1 MQQPHYNKDLDVR
14 QIGPEDLPRARL
26 VAGRAFEEHA
36 EDWYGEDE
44 TTLAGFDREGTLVCA
59 LGYQL
64 ESLWWGATQIPA
76 GAIGGVATDP
86 KHKRRG
92 HAGGLM
98 VRAIHILRERGCC
111 ISPLWP
117 FSFRWYGKF
126 GWASPAPRLELK
138 VWPDLVRQA
147 TTEAGT
153 VRRVTADDAIAVHRL
168 YTEGAQLRNGQ
179 SARSEKFWQKEE
191 IQRELWVLEG
201 DGGAVDCSALIEI
214 GDLGRAEGKRIT
226 VRELHGA
233 SFAAQL
239 KLVRSLADMD
249 GVAALKLELP
259 PDSLLLHA
267 FPERFDVVVEYDLA
281 LRVLDVGQAL
291 AHLKPPENLRATVA
305 FEVADWVVS
314 ADKPLAV
321 TVQAEGGQVEVTAK
335 ADKDALYCD
344 IKTFTQLFAGGLT
357 VAQARAMGRLTGGSL
372 AMGAACDALL
382 HGRVPYRS
390 DVEAG

>member
-1 MQQPHYNKDLDVR
+1 MQQPHYNKDLNVR
-14 QIGPEDLPRARL
+14 QIGPEDIPRARL
-26 VAGRAFEEHA
+26 VAGRAFMEHA

-59 LGYQL
+59 LSYL
-64 ESLWWGATQIPA
+64 PEVLWWGPAQIPA

-86 KHKRRG
+86 KHQRRG
-92 HAGGLM
+92 HAGGLI
-98 VRAIHILRERGCC
+98 VQAIHILRERGCC

-126 GWASPAPRLELK
+126 GWACPAPRLDLK

-147 TTEAGT
+147 TAEAGT
-153 VRRVTADDAIAVHRL
+153 VRRATADDASAVHRL
-168 YTEGAQLRNGQ
+168 YSEGAQLRNGQ
-179 SARSEKFWQKEE
+179 SVRAEKFWQKEE
-191 IQRELWVLEG
+191 IGRELWVGEG
-201 DGGAVDCSALIEI
+201 SGGGVDCSALVEM
-214 GDLGRAEGKRIT
+214 GDMGRAQGKRIT

-249 GVAALKLELP
+249 GVGAMKLELP

-267 FPERFDVVVEYDLA
+267 FPERFDGSVEHDLG
-281 LRVLDVGQAL
+281 LRVLDVAEAL
-291 AHLKPPENLRATVA
+291 AHLKPPEKLRATIS
-305 FEVADWVVS
+305 FEIADWVVN
-314 ADKPLAV
+314 AAQPLAA
-321 TVQAEGGQVEVTAK
+321 TVQVEGGQVQVAAQSK
-335 ADKDALYCD
+335 KDALCCD
-344 IKTFTQLFAGGLT
+344 INTFAQLFAGGLT
-357 VAQARAMGRLTGGSL
+357 AAQARATGRLTGGNP

>member
-14 QIGPEDLPRARL
+14 QIGPEDLPHARL
-26 VAGRAFEEHA
+26 VAGRAFMEHA

-44 TTLAGFDREGTLVCA
+44 TTLAGFDGEGTLVCA

-64 ESLWWGATQIPA
+64 ESLWWGAAQIPA
-76 GAIGGVATDP
+76 GAIGAVATDP

-98 VRAIHILRERGCC
+98 VQAIHILRERGCC
-111 ISPLWP
+111 VSPLWP

-126 GWASPAPRLELK
+126 GWACPAPRLELR

-147 TTEAGT
+147 TETVGE
-153 VRRVTADDAIAVHRL
+153 VRRATAEDTTAVHRL
-168 YTEGAQLRNGQ
+168 HTEGAQLRNGQ
-179 SARSEKFWQKEE
+179 SVRSEAFWQKDE

-201 DGGAVDCSALIEI
+201 DGGDVECSALVII
-214 GDLGRAEGKRIT
+214 GDMGRAQGKRIT

-239 KLVRSLADMD
+239 KFVRSLADMD
-249 GVAALKLELP
+249 GVAALRLELP

-267 FPERFDVVVEYDLA
+267 FPERFDVSVEYDLA
-281 LRVLDVGQAL
+281 LRVLDASAGRRLTVSQAE
-291 AHLKPPENLRATVA
+291 A
-305 FEVADWVVS
+305 ADRT
-314 ADKPLAV
+314 A
-321 TVQAEGGQVEVTAK
+321 QAEGGQVQVAAK
-335 ADKDALYCD
+335 SDKDALCCD
-344 IKTFTQLFAGGLT
+344 INTFTQLFAGGLT
-357 VAQARAMGRLTGGSL
+357 VAQARAMGRLTGGNP
-372 AMGAACDALL
+372 AVGAACDALL

-390 DVEAG
+390 DVEVG

>member
-26 VAGRAFEEHA
+26 VAGRAFMEHA

-44 TTLAGFDREGTLVCA
+44 TTLAGFDQEGTLVCA

-147 TTEAGT
+147 TTEVGT
-153 VRRVTADDAIAVHRL
+153 VRRATADDAIAVHRL

-191 IQRELWVLEG
+191 IKRELWVLEG

-239 KLVRSLADMD
+239 KLVRSLVDMD

-291 AHLKPPENLRATVA
+291 KHLKPPENLRATVA

-321 TVQAEGGQVEVTAK
+321 TVRAEGGQVQVA
-335 ADKDALYCD
+335 ARQ
-344 IKTFTQLFAGGLT
+344 IKTRCTAILKPLPNCLP
-357 VAQARAMGRLTGGSL
+357 VA
-372 AMGAACDALL
+372 
-382 HGRVPYRS
+382 
-390 DVEAG
+390 

>member
-1 MQQPHYNKDLDVR
+1 M
-14 QIGPEDLPRARL
+14 
-26 VAGRAFEEHA
+26 
-36 EDWYGEDE
+36 
-44 TTLAGFDREGTLVCA
+44 VCA

-86 KHKRRG
+86 KYKRRG

-98 VRAIHILRERGCC
+98 VQTIHILRERGCC
-111 ISPLWP
+111 VSPLWP

-126 GWASPAPRLELK
+126 GWACPAPRLELK

-147 TTEAGT
+147 TATVGE
-153 VRRVTADDAIAVHRL
+153 VRRATAEDASAVHRL

-179 SARSEKFWQKEE
+179 SVRSEAFWQKEE

-201 DGGAVDCSALIEI
+201 DGGAVDCSALMLI
-214 GDLGRAEGKRIT
+214 GDLGLAQGKRIT

-239 KLVRSLADMD
+239 KFVRSLADMD
-249 GVAALKLELP
+249 GVAALNLDLP
-259 PDSLLLHA
+259 PDSLLLGA
-267 FPERFDVVVEYDLA
+267 FPERFNASVEFDLA
-281 LRVLDVGQAL
+281 LRVLDVAQAL
-291 AHLKPPENLRATVA
+291 THLKPPENLQATVS

-314 ADKPLAV
+314 ADKPIVA
-321 TVQAEGGQVEVTAK
+321 TVQVEGGQVQVSEKV
-335 ADKDALYCD
+335 DKDALCCD
-344 IKTFTQLFAGGLT
+344 INAFTRLFAGGLT
-357 VAQARAMGRLTGGSL
+357 VAQARAMGRLTGGNP
-372 AMGAACDALL
+372 AVGEACDALL

-390 DVEAG
+390 DVEVG